1 MEIFNNDVQNKT
13 SLNRIIF
20 RLAMP
25 AILENILHTAVWMF
39 DTAMVGR
46 LSAEALSA
54 VGFGSQLAFTLVN
67 IIGAM
72 GIGTSALVAR
82 HVGAD
87 QPEKANKVIAQ
98 SFLIS
103 VTISIV
109 LMVINIL
116 LARPFFSLTMKDP
129 EVISLGIT
137 YVKIVSFGIIF
148 LIPTMVLNAAL
159 RGAGNTRL
167 PMMSALVANTINI
180 VGDYVLIFGYFGFP
194 RMEIKGA
201 ALATVLSQIVGG
213 IITFSY
219 LLLGKDIVK
228 LNLKEAVKIDI
239 DVVKQ
244 LSKLSLPSCLEEF
257 SHSGSR
263 LISSIWIT
271 RMGTVPF
278 AAHQVAVSAESMS
291 FMPGYG
297 FSVAASTLTGQC
309 LGAERP
315 DEAEKSALVAMKLAL
330 ILMGGVGLLFLLFS
344 HQLMSLFTNIDEV
357 KNIAAACIR
366 IAAFEQPTLA
376 ISMVMAGALRGAGDT
391 RGTFKVG
398 IIGTWLV
405 RLPLIFM
412 IVFVFKKP
420 IVYVWMATVVQFVV
434 EAFFMF
440 LRFKKNNWKKIKI

>member
-1 MEIFNNDVQNKT
+1 MEIFNNDAQNKT
-13 SLNRIIF
+13 LLNRIIF

-54 VGFGSQLAFTLVN
+54 AGFGSQLAFTLVN

-129 EVISLGIT
+129 KVISLGIT

-167 PMMSALVANTINI
+167 PMLSALVANTINI

-228 LNLKEAVKIDI
+228 LNLKQAVKIDI

-330 ILMGGVGLLFLLFS
+330 IFMGSVGLFFLLFS
-344 HQLMSLFTNIDEV
+344 HQ
-357 KNIAAACIR
+357 
-366 IAAFEQPTLA
+366 
-376 ISMVMAGALRGAGDT
+376 
-391 RGTFKVG
+391 
-398 IIGTWLV
+398 
-405 RLPLIFM
+405 
-412 IVFVFKKP
+412 
-420 IVYVWMATVVQFVV
+420 
-434 EAFFMF
+434 
-440 LRFKKNNWKKIKI
+440 